1 MGWNEFF
8 GNHILQAVLFAYLIG
23 GLLKILFYYL
33 GRGKIE
39 LKMLFRT
46 GGMPSTHTAP
56 VTEMTATI
64 YLLDGVSNLFIVCF
78 IVSLV
83 IISDALG
90 VRRAAG
96 RQAQLLNDIVGEF
109 QYTGKFKTKKLY
121 ELLGHTP
128 QQVLGGLILGIIV
141 AFAVASF

>member
-1 MGWNEFF
+1 MSLAEFF
-8 GNHILQAVLFAYLIG
+8 GNHILQAALFSYLIG
-23 GLLKILFYYL
+23 GILKVLFYYL

-46 GGMPSTHTAP
+46 GGMPSTHTAT
-56 VTEMTATI
+56 VTAMTSTI
-64 YLLDGVSNLFIVCF
+64 YMLEGVSNLFIVCF

-96 RQAQLLNDIVGEF
+96 KQAQLLNDIVGEF

-128 QQVLGGLILGIIV
+128 QQVLGGLILGILV
-141 AFAVASF
+141 AFGVSRF

>member
-1 MGWNEFF
+1 MSWNEFF
-8 GNHILQAVLFAYLIG
+8 GNHILQAALFSYLIG
-23 GLLKILFYYL
+23 GILKVVFYYL

-46 GGMPSTHTAP
+46 GGMPSTHTAT
-56 VTEMTATI
+56 VTAMTTTL
-64 YLLDGVSNLFIVCF
+64 YLLEGVSNLFIVCF

-96 RQAQLLNDIVGEF
+96 KQAQLLNDIVGEF
-109 QYTGKFKTKKLY
+109 QYSGKFKAKRLY

-128 QQVLGGLILGIIV
+128 KQVLGGLILGIIV
-141 AFAVASF
+141 AFAVSSF